1 MAKGFWVKEDQ
12 IDPNSWRGVNG
23 FFVKVSPSTWQTI
36 NDAWI
41 KVKQTGTDAWQR
53 FWTSVTNPDTPIEIL
68 TSFTTTTEQLRLQ
81 GKNYHWTP
89 TPATLF
95 YTFTYVD
102 NMTATTYTL
111 TSSTSTSN
119 PATGSSITVPSST
132 TYRSI
137 SRNAYD
143 NEFAVGGLSTYKF
156 TVTGTTSSGASSVQ
170 TAEYSMRT
178 PDAPNVTVEKL
189 SSTSVKLTI
198 AAASAQDFAA
208 TYRYIVYT
216 SDSVGGLIE
225 SGGGRGGY
233 GASSDPTYVTLT
245 GLTAGRTYDIYVAPF
260 TGSTGTTTA
269 NAAGYPGAE
278 GYVSTQTVAD
288 YTFVFGNTLHV
299 GTNGY
304 ISLDSG
310 NSADAISSTAGRV
323 LSILFADLDQS
334 ASTSIWYWSNTAEFR
349 IRWEGYLHS
358 QPTAL
363 RQYEVIFY
371 KDQSYVTVYAINV
384 TTGTPGTQ
392 AFLKDGVTLTSYPS
406 ALATG
411 SAYNVNFDGT
421 TTPISFL
428 GYSAKNKNV
437 MKQVVGLTSGTLDIG
452 YTSIVTSTNQ
462 FIALNLG
469 AFDVSSFTKGTV
481 AASSQGAARSTTLT
495 WGSSTDATRYE
506 IQYQGSND
514 NTNWTTVQTYGQ
526 SAYNTGT
533 TETKSW
539 SSQVGGD
546 FTFYTFMRAN
556 IRASESTA
564 TSAYVYSNNSAYVTA
579 SGVAPGQPTFGT
591 ITTTGSTASVPFTV
605 GTTGTNFLYTS
616 IEYMYRASTGSYP
629 ATWST
634 SVITSGAGTIS
645 LSSLS
650 ASTTYYIKIR
660 TRNYDELYSA
670 ENETTLAT
678 SATPGAFTTISF
690 TKAKASGSTR
700 SLSLSWNASTNGPN
714 YEVQYEGSSNG
725 TTWTILQ
732 SFNASL
738 YKTLTSDTYT
748 ATEYK
753 FYRASVRA
761 RNSNKDFDS
770 AAYSDGGTS
779 SSYVYISA
787 TGTSPGQPTIGVIT
801 VTTTTASAA
810 FTHPTNTG
818 SATIDWIQFSL
829 NNSTWYNDFTSPFA
843 DNPPLGGLT
852 AGTAYTLYAR
862 ALNYDGLYS
871 ATPNT
876 SKAFTTNAATLYT
889 ITFDSKGGTAVS
901 SLSQATEG
909 GSIAKP
915 TDPTKTNNTFGGWTT
930 TDGGT
935 TAVTWPRTPTGNETL
950 YAKWTS
956 TAVAPSAP
964 AAPTVGTLSYS
975 HNSVDL
981 ATTLTRVSNTAKT
994 QAWTYTAEVGF
1005 PLTWVKPTGATDF
1018 EIYTNSTGTAPA
1030 SSTSGNSSTSTG
1042 DVTTYTYWTT
1052 QSNRGTITRYFWV
1065 KAKNSTGSSGWSPVS
1080 TAKTSVA
1087 TVVSGLAIRLYR
1099 GNGTTYSSPS
1109 SAPAATA
1116 MSYAWT
1122 GITDRGNPNA
1132 SPFTAEGHYAT
1143 VNSLTIAGTSD
1154 SATSLTV

>member
-1 MAKGFWVKEDQ
+1 MAKGFWVKAG
-12 IDPNSWRGVNG
+12 PNINFKTITG
-23 FFVKVSPSTWQTI
+23 FFVKVSPSTWQSV
-36 NDAWI
+36 NDAWV
-41 KVKQTGTDAWQR
+41 KVKQTGTDAFQK
-53 FWTSVTNPDTPIEIL
+53 FWESATNPVTPIEIL

-81 GKNYHWTP
+81 GKNYRWSP
-89 TPATLF
+89 TPSTLF

-119 PATGSSITVPSST
+119 PSSGSSITVPSST

-137 SRNAYD
+137 SRTASD

-178 PDAPNVTVEKL
+178 PAAPTITTEVL
-189 SSTSVKLTI
+189 SGTSVKLTI
-198 AAASAQDFAA
+198 TAASTADYSA

-216 SDSVGGLIE
+216 SDDVGGIIE

-233 GASSDPTYVTLT
+233 AADSDPKIVTLT
-245 GLTAGRTYDIYVAPF
+245 GLTAGRTYDVYVAPF
-260 TGSTGTTTA
+260 TGSTGSTTA

-278 GYVSTQTVAD
+278 GYVSVQPVSD
-288 YTFVFGNTLHV
+288 YTFTFGKVLHV

-310 NSADAISSTAGRV
+310 NTVDTISSTTGKV
-323 LSILFADLDQS
+323 LGIFPGDLYQDTT
-334 ASTSIWYWSNTAEFR
+334 TSVWYWSDANKFI
-349 IRWEGYLHS
+349 IRWEGYHYN
-358 QPTAL
+358 QPSNL
-363 RQYEVIFY
+363 RQYEVTFT
-371 KDQSYVTVYAINV
+371 KDTNYVTVYPINV
-384 TTGTPGTQ
+384 ANTSEGTE
-392 AFLKDGVTLTSYPS
+392 AYVKNGVALTSYAA
-406 ALATG
+406 ALGTG
-411 SAYNVNFDGT
+411 SWRTVYFDPALSPANLFG
-421 TTPISFL
+421 PYVPKSK
-428 GYSAKNKNV
+428 SV
-437 MKQVVGLTSGTLDIG
+437 MKQVTGLTAGTQDQG
-452 YTSIVTSTNQ
+452 YTSITTSINQNVTP
-462 FIALNLG
+462 ALG
-469 AFDVSSFTKGTV
+469 AFNVSSFTKGTV
-481 AASSQGAARSTTLT
+481 TASSQGAARSTTLT

-506 IQYQGSND
+506 VQYQGSND
-514 NTNWTTVQTYGQ
+514 DTNWTTVQTYGQ

-539 SSQVGGD
+539 SSQAGGD

-564 TSAYVYSNNSAYVTA
+564 TAAYVYSNNSAYVAA

-605 GTTGTNFLYTS
+605 GTTGTNYLYTS

-629 ATWST
+629 TTWST

-645 LSSLS
+645 LTGLS

-732 SFNASL
+732 SFNASS

-761 RNSNKDFDS
+761 RNSNKDLDS

-829 NNSTWYNDFTSPFA
+829 NDSTWYNDFTSPFA

-901 SLSQATEG
+901 SLSQATQG

-915 TDPTKTNNTFGGWTT
+915 TDPTKTGNTFGGWTT

-964 AAPTVGTLSYS
+964 AAPTVGTLSYT
-975 HNSVDL
+975 HNSADL
-981 ATTLTRVSNTAKT
+981 GTTLTRVSNTAKT

-1116 MSYAWT
+1116 LSYAWT

-1154 SATSLTV
+1154 YSTSLTV

>member
-1 MAKGFWVKEDQ
+1 M
-12 IDPNSWRGVNG
+12 
-23 FFVKVSPSTWQTI
+23 
-36 NDAWI
+36 
-41 KVKQTGTDAWQR
+41 
-53 FWTSVTNPDTPIEIL
+53 
-68 TSFTTTTEQLRLQ
+68 
-81 GKNYHWTP
+81 
-89 TPATLF
+89 
-95 YTFTYVD
+95 
-102 NMTATTYTL
+102 
-111 TSSTSTSN
+111 
-119 PATGSSITVPSST
+119 
-132 TYRSI
+132 
-137 SRNAYD
+137 
-143 NEFAVGGLSTYKF
+143 
-156 TVTGTTSSGASSVQ
+156 
-170 TAEYSMRT
+170 
-178 PDAPNVTVEKL
+178 
-189 SSTSVKLTI
+189 
-198 AAASAQDFAA
+198 
-208 TYRYIVYT
+208 
-216 SDSVGGLIE
+216 
-225 SGGGRGGY
+225 
-233 GASSDPTYVTLT
+233 
-245 GLTAGRTYDIYVAPF
+245 
-260 TGSTGTTTA
+260 
-269 NAAGYPGAE
+269 
-278 GYVSTQTVAD
+278 
-288 YTFVFGNTLHV
+288 
-299 GTNGY
+299 
-304 ISLDSG
+304 
-310 NSADAISSTAGRV
+310 
-323 LSILFADLDQS
+323 
-334 ASTSIWYWSNTAEFR
+334 
-349 IRWEGYLHS
+349 
-358 QPTAL
+358 
-363 RQYEVIFY
+363 
-371 KDQSYVTVYAINV
+371 
-384 TTGTPGTQ
+384 
-392 AFLKDGVTLTSYPS
+392 
-406 ALATG
+406 
-411 SAYNVNFDGT
+411 
-421 TTPISFL
+421 
-428 GYSAKNKNV
+428 
-437 MKQVVGLTSGTLDIG
+437 
-452 YTSIVTSTNQ
+452 
-462 FIALNLG
+462 
-469 AFDVSSFTKGTV
+469 
-481 AASSQGAARSTTLT
+481 
-495 WGSSTDATRYE
+495 
-506 IQYQGSND
+506 
-514 NTNWTTVQTYGQ
+514 
-526 SAYNTGT
+526 
-533 TETKSW
+533 
-539 SSQVGGD
+539 
-546 FTFYTFMRAN
+546 
-556 IRASESTA
+556 
-564 TSAYVYSNNSAYVTA
+564 
-579 SGVAPGQPTFGT
+579 
-591 ITTTGSTASVPFTV
+591 
-605 GTTGTNFLYTS
+605 
-616 IEYMYRASTGSYP
+616 
-629 ATWST
+629 
-634 SVITSGAGTIS
+634 
-645 LSSLS
+645 
-650 ASTTYYIKIR
+650 
-660 TRNYDELYSA
+660 
-670 ENETTLAT
+670 
-678 SATPGAFTTISF
+678 
-690 TKAKASGSTR
+690 
-700 SLSLSWNASTNGPN
+700 
-714 YEVQYEGSSNG
+714 QYEGSSNG

-1116 MSYAWT
+1116 LSYAWT